1 MIDPVTE
8 KATRCWMSALPAVSA
23 FVASQIQDR
32 GQHEDILQETAVA
45 VLKSFERY
53 DPKVPFKH
61 WAIGIARNQI
71 RNYFRGR
78 QTKPLVFDS
87 ETVESLAVAFDT
99 ASNNTLGTL
108 VFLKECIATL
118 QEKARHICELR
129 YSDNLKPA
137 AIAEELNTSPNNI
150 SKTLQRIR
158 ATLRDCIIQKAQLEG
173 GNE

>member
-53 DPKVPFKH
+53 DPKVAFKH

-87 ETVESLAVAFDT
+87 ETVESLAVAFD
-99 ASNNTLGTL
+99 AVSGNAGYSL
-108 VFLKECIATL
+108 VFLKECIAKL
-118 QEKARHICELR
+118 QDKARKICELR

-137 AIAEELNTSPNNI
+137 AIAEKLNTSPNNI

-158 ATLRDCIIQKAQLEG
+158 ATLRDCIIQKAQHEG
-173 GNE
+173 GHE

>member
-1 MIDPVTE
+1 MIDPETE
-8 KATRCWMSALPAVSA
+8 QATRYWTSALPAVSA
-23 FVASQIQDR
+23 YVASQIQDR

-45 VLKSFERY
+45 VLKGFKNY
-53 DPKVPFKH
+53 DPEVPFKH

-71 RNYFRGR
+71 RNYFRGK

-99 ASNNTLGTL
+99 VSGNTRNSL
-108 VFLKECIATL
+108 VFLKECIEKL
-118 QEKARHICELR
+118 QEKARHICEMR

-137 AIAEELNTSPNNI
+137 AIANELNTSSNNI

-158 ATLRDCIIQKAQLEG
+158 ATLRDCIIQKSRLEG